1 VATATA
7 WVDDLQIAS
16 SDDVILLEGQAYFP
30 LEAVT
35 VGVLTPSRQ
44 KSLCV
49 WKGVASY
56 YTVTVGD
63 QHLAGAAWSYL
74 HPSPLARR
82 IRGRVA
88 FWRGVRVEVVR

>member
-1 VATATA
+1 MATATA
-7 WVDDLQIAS
+7 WVDDVQIAS
-16 SDDVILLEGQAYFP
+16 SDDVILIEGHAYFP
-30 LEAVT
+30 REAVAE
-35 VGVLTPSRQ
+35 GVLTPSRQ

-56 YTVTVGD
+56 YAVTVGE
-63 QHLAGAAWSYL
+63 QQLAGAAWSYL